1 MSIDPSGKGSDETT
15 YAVVKELHGNLYVMD
30 CGGFRGGYDGKT
42 LEALANKAKQ
52 FGVNQVIVEANFGDG
67 MFTKLL
73 QPVMAKIHPC
83 KIEEVK
89 HSKQKELR
97 IIDTLEPLM
106 NSHRLIVDQSLVE
119 REVSA
124 ALDSASDDR
133 IIYNL
138 FYQMTRITK
147 ERGALKHDDRLDAL
161 AMACA
166 YWVDAVA
173 QDADRM
179 ARELEEEKLEKTLEE
194 FVEFASSPEAF
205 TLFDPGKACDNP
217 LRRKF
222 F

>member
-1 MSIDPSGKGSDETT
+1 MAFESLSERLS
-15 YAVVKELHGNLYVMD
+15 
-30 CGGFRGGYDGKT
+30 
-42 LEALANKAKQ
+42 
-52 FGVNQVIVEANFGDG
+52 G
-67 MFTKLL
+67 MFKKLL

-106 NSHRLIVDQSLVE
+106 NSHRLVVDQSLVE

-133 IIYNL
+133 IVYNL

-166 YWVDAVA
+166 CWVDAVA

-194 FVEFASSPEAF
+194 FVEFASSPDAF

-217 LRRKF
+217 IGRTF